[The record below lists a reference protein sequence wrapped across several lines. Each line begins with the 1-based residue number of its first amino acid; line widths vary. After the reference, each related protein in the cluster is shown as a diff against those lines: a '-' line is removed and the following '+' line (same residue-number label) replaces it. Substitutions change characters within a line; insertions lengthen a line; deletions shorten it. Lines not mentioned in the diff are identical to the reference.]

1 RSRSNLT
8 RTLAYSRLE
17 HVVLI
22 CAAVAMNAPLTV
34 FGALLHMGYHALTK
48 PVLFFAAGNIHQQFH
63 TLEFRR
69 IGPGLVRT
77 MPVTALLLGLAA
89 VAVSGLP
96 AFGLFVSELTVIAGG
111 FTSQHAWVRGAI

>member
-34 FGALLHMGYHALTK
+34 FGALLHMGYHALAK
-48 PVLFFAAGNIHQQFH
+48 PVLFFAAGNIHQQYH

-69 IGPGLVRT
+69 IGSGLVRT
-77 MPVTALLLGLAA
+77 MPMTALLLALGA
-89 VAVSGLP
+89 VAVSGLAP
-96 AFGLFVSELTVIAGG
+96 FGLFVSDLTVFIG
-111 FTSQHAWVRGAI
+111 R